1 HRVLDNNWV
10 KPNKRIFNDAKV
22 SDHFAIIPTGT
33 VPRSLDNNERAIFE
47 MVTKRFVAVFFP
59 PAQYENTTRIT
70 RVEDE
75 PFKTKCKIMNAP
87 GWLEV
92 YGREG
97 GGEKPGG
104 NLPAVQQGE
113 RVQTTRIDINTEQT
127 RPPVRY
133 NEGTILSAMEAAG
146 KLVDDEELRDAMK
159 EKGLGTP
166 ATRASIIETLIS
178 AHYLTRHGKELQ
190 PTAKAIQTI
199 MRFKSFT
206 CTNEECDFTIW
217 KTIAGRLLSRDEFE
231 ALVRDKQIGPLG
243 GFRSRK
249 GKRFHAA
256 LKLSGDFKTEFDF
269 GPNGQENG
277 AAQAVD

>member
-1 HRVLDNNWV
+1 
-10 KPNKRIFNDAKV
+10 
-22 SDHFAIIPTGT
+22 
-33 VPRSLDNNERAIFE
+33 

-70 RVEDE
+70 RVEGE
-75 PFKTKCKIMNAP
+75 PFKTEGKIMVAP

-97 GGEKPGG
+97 ASDKPEE

-113 RVQTTRIDINTEQT
+113 RVETVRIEINTEQT
-127 RPPVRY
+127 RPPARY
-133 NEGTILSAMEAAG
+133 NEGTILSAMESAG
-146 KLVDDEELRDAMK
+146 KLVEDEELRDAMK

-199 MRFKSFT
+199 TTSQKRG
-206 CTNEECDFTIW
+206 
-217 KTIAGRLLSRDEFE
+217 AGID
-231 ALVRDKQIGPLG
+231 QP
-243 GFRSRK
+243 
-249 GKRFHAA
+249 
-256 LKLSGDFKTEFDF
+256 
-269 GPNGQENG
+269 
-277 AAQAVD
+277 